1 MYPKHAVSLLN
12 QQFWTAFGKY
22 MAPVLSTEG
31 EKINWINY
39 KAGIKFI
46 RFNMEAANNK
56 ASIAIEFLHPDKA
69 TQQQQFNQLGNF
81 KIQFEKTCGPSWQ
94 WQKLIID
101 EQGKTI
107 SRIVKELNNAS
118 ILNQDDWPKI
128 ISFLKPSLISLD
140 NFWSH
145 YKFALEA

>member
-1 MYPKHAVSLLN
+1 MYSKHAASLLN
-12 QQFWTAFGKY
+12 QQFWMAFGKY
-22 MAPVLSTEG
+22 MSPVLSAEG

-46 RFNMEAANNK
+46 RFNMQAVNNN
-56 ASIAIEFLHPDKA
+56 ASIAIEFLHPDTA
-69 TQQQQFNQLGNF
+69 TQQQQFNQLGIF
-81 KIQFEKTCGPSWQ
+81 KIQFEKTCGTGWQ

-101 EQGKTI
+101 EHGKTI

-118 ILNQDDWPKI
+118 ILNQDDWSKI